1 MGCWHWVLVRGPFWQ
16 RWRMWVTD
24 AGCGRPN
31 WT

>member
-16 RWRMWVTD
+16 RHWMYVQD
-24 AGCGRPN
+24 AACGRRN

>member
-1 MGCWHWVLVRGPFWQ
+1 MCGHWVWVRGPFWQ
-16 RWRMWVTD
+16 HWRMWVTD